1 MRPAYRVF
9 HGLFFACFLCAAAA
23 ILLWNGLALA
33 FGILL
38 LLFCIL
44 RKYDVPRFTLWL
56 FVAGFLL
63 RLMVIL
69 VLHPPIVSDFGVLY
83 DAAHSLMAGDRS
95 FSTTGYF
102 SLWAYQTAYVVWEA
116 MWLSIWDHPVF
127 LELVHAA
134 LSAGSVCLLYRLVLP
149 HVRRTS
155 AQIAVLLLTVFPFAF
170 TLPTVLTNQIPA
182 AFFLVLGIWLL
193 VCPDTDR
200 LRFWRFLLAGLS
212 LQIGNLLRPEGII
225 VIVAVLAWAFF
236 ALLYSPKRWKQL
248 ACGVLAL
255 LAVYYALDVGADRM
269 TKATG
274 LNPNGL
280 QNAYPGWKFVCG
292 LNHETGGGYSQ
303 EDWKILSRTF
313 DENHM
318 PTAETE
324 QVQQEL
330 IAQRA
335 QSGSEL
341 WKLMYKKADMLW
353 AKSGLGWAFAH
364 TQQAPT
370 FWVDKIYRMIQDF
383 DRALFFLALAL
394 ATLGLWKKGGRLPDA
409 YLFYFVFFAA
419 VCAFI
424 PIEVQPR
431 YAYMPQLF
439 IFTAAAFGVDR
450 LTDFTVQK
458 GASRCP

>member
-9 HGLFFACFLCAAAA
+9 HGVFFICFLCAAAA
-23 ILLWNGLALA
+23 ILLRNGFILAL
-33 FGILL
+33 GLLL
-38 LLFCIL
+38 LLFYIL
-44 RKYDVPRFTLWL
+44 GRHEIPRFTLWL

-63 RLMVIL
+63 RFLVIL

-83 DAAHSLMAGDRS
+83 DAAHSLMEGDRS

-149 HVRRTS
+149 HVRRSS
-155 AQIAVLLLTVFPFAF
+155 AQIAALLLTVFPFVL

-182 AFFLVLGIWLL
+182 AFFLVLGVWLL

-212 LQIGNLLRPEGII
+212 LQLGNLLRPEGII

-236 ALLYSPKRWKQL
+236 AWLRRPKQWKKL
-248 ACGVLAL
+248 MCGMLAL
-255 LAVYYALDVGADRM
+255 LAVYFAVGAGADGL

-280 QNAYPGWKFVCG
+280 QNSYPGWKFVCG
-292 LNHETGGGYSQ
+292 LNPDTWGTYAQ
-303 EDWKILSRTF
+303 EDWAILGETF

-324 QVQQEL
+324 RVQKEM
-330 IAQRA
+330 IAERLH
-335 QSGSEL
+335 SGKLLGLLYGKMDAL
-341 WKLMYKKADMLW
+341 WVRD
-353 AKSGLGWAFAH
+353 GLFWAFAH
-364 TQQAPT
+364 TQQDPS
-370 FWVDKIYRMIQDF
+370 FLIGEIYRVMQGF

-394 ATLGLWKKGGRLPDA
+394 AALGLWKKDGREPEA
-409 YLFYFVFFAA
+409 YVFYFVFFAA
-419 VCAFI
+419 FCAFI
-424 PIEVQPR
+424 PIEVQAR

-439 IFTAAAFGVDR
+439 IFAAAAFGVDR

-458 GASRCP
+458 GAAPCP

>member
-1 MRPAYRVF
+1 MQPTYRVF
-9 HGLFFACFLCAAAA
+9 QGLFFVCFLCAAAF
-23 ILLWNGLALA
+23 ILLRNGLALA

-44 RKYDVPRFTLWL
+44 RKYDVSRFTLWL
-56 FVAGFLL
+56 FIAGFLL
-63 RLMVIL
+63 RFMVIL
-69 VLHPPIVSDFGVLY
+69 ILHPPIVSDFGILY

-95 FSTTGYF
+95 FSITGYF

-116 MWLSIWDHPVF
+116 MWLSIWDNPVF
-127 LELVHAA
+127 LELVHAT

-149 HVRRTS
+149 HVRRSS
-155 AQIAVLLLTVFPFAF
+155 AQIAALLLTVFPFAF

-182 AFFLVLGIWLL
+182 AFFLVLGVWLL
-193 VCPDTDR
+193 ACPDTDR

-212 LQIGNLLRPEGII
+212 LQLGNLLRPEGII

-236 ALLYSPKRWKQL
+236 AWLRRPKQWKQL
-248 ACGVLAL
+248 VCGVLAL
-255 LAVYYALDVGADRM
+255 LAVYFAVGAGADRL

-280 QNAYPGWKFVCG
+280 QNSYPGWKFVCG
-292 LNHETGGGYSQ
+292 LNQDTWGGYAQ
-303 EDWKILSRTF
+303 EDWGILGETL

-324 QVQQEL
+324 RVQKEM
-330 IAQRA
+330 IAQRLH
-335 QSGSEL
+335 SGKLFEL
-341 WKLMYKKADMLW
+341 LYRKMDILW
-353 AKSGLGWAFAH
+353 ARDGLFWAFAH
-364 TQQAPT
+364 TQQNPS
-370 FWVDKIYRMIQDF
+370 FLIGEIYRVIQDF

-394 ATLGLWKKGGRLPDA
+394 AALGLWKKGGREPEA
-409 YLFYFVFFAA
+409 YVSYFVFFAA
-419 VCAFI
+419 FCAFI
-424 PIEVQPR
+424 PIEVQAR

-439 IFTAAAFGVDR
+439 IFAAAAFGVDR

-458 GASRCP
+458 GALSCP